1 MAKRNHTQRRPAAA
15 NDDCF
20 TPAEQAVRGNIS
32 HQAAT
37 LANPA
42 APAVSLAPPE
52 PPEPRPPRKAP
63 ELKAERQITVTL
75 YPQALPHTPWIR
87 LRGRWLNEAGFPSR
101 TRVRVQVAQGCLIL
115 TPFAAQAS

>member
-42 APAVSLAPPE
+42 APEVSPE